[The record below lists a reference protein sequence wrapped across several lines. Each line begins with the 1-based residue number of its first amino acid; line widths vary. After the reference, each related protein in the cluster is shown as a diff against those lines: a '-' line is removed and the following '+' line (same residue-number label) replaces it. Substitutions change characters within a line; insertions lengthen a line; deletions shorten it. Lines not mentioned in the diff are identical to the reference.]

1 MTNSASGLMGRV
13 QGINAMIGRMVPG
26 DIVALFARIFVG
38 VVFWNSARTKVDGFA
53 IADSTYF
60 LFEHEYA
67 LPIIPSNLAAVLAT
81 LAEHGL
87 SVLLILGLLSRL
99 SATGLLVMTAVIQF
113 LVYPHIWVTHGL
125 WAASLLVVMA
135 YGPGRISLDY
145 ILKLDR

>member
-38 VVFWNSARTKVDGFA
+38 VVFWKSARTKVDGFA

-87 SVLLILGLLSRL
+87 SVLLILGLLSRV

-113 LVYPHIWVTHGL
+113 LVYPHIWGTHGL
-125 WAASLLVVMA
+125 WAASLLAVMA
-135 YGPGRISLDY
+135 YGPGRISVDY
-145 ILKLDR
+145 VLKLDR